1 MKIQIKKNKFLNLE
15 LKKNFKDIIIINR
28 KNFKFSIKNNMMTL

>member
-15 LKKNFKDIIIINR
+15 LKKNFKNIIIINK
-28 KNFKFSIKNNMMTL
+28 KNFKFSIKNNMMIL

>member
-15 LKKNFKDIIIINR
+15 LKKNFKDIIIINK
-28 KNFKFSIKNNMMTL
+28 KNFKFSIKNNMMIL

>member
-15 LKKNFKDIIIINR
+15 LKKNFKDIIIINK